1 MVIYASFS
9 VAVVDC
15 VSWGLSWVVVVV
27 DTGCAA
33 ATTCGRAAGDS
44 HFFYLVDI
52 SISCPIVTEMI
63 LTVPLPF
70 LLSVACCHFRSVSR
84 VVRPR
89 RRPTDVAFF
98 TVTDSGRGL
107 VSHGSEQHG
116 GLPLG

>member
-15 VSWGLSWVVVVV
+15 VSRGLGWIP
-27 DTGCAA
+27 AA
-33 ATTCGRAAGDS
+33 PLQQLADARPGTLI
-44 HFFYLVDI
+44 FFYLVDI

-107 VSHGSEQHG
+107 VSHGSEQQA